1 MSRENDLARVSNENI
16 LIRLPKSLCVAMD
29 AYSAIFFF
37 FLWKKKICF
46 PCEWQIKKFEKMC
59 WNDVCEAIQTVVLQK
74 VVGNGKFIETL
85 YMGVSWI
92 FFKKK

>member
-1 MSRENDLARVSNENI
+1 M
-16 LIRLPKSLCVAMD
+16 IRLPKSLCVSMD
-29 AYSAIFFF
+29 AYLAIFFV
-37 FLWKKKICF
+37 KKKICF

-85 YMGVSWI
+85 YMGVSRD
-92 FFKKK
+92 FFLQKR

>member
-1 MSRENDLARVSNENI
+1 M
-16 LIRLPKSLCVAMD
+16 IRLPKSLCVAMD
-29 AYSAIFFF
+29 AYSA
-37 FLWKKKICF
+37 ICF